1 MGKAERLLGPAGP
14 PTSGRMP
21 TADEVRAAVR
31 RDARRLLAP
40 FYRKVQKQRG
50 LPTDGGR
57 IGGPDDTYC
66 NPRPGSWIKSF

>member
-31 RDARRLLAP
+31 RDVRR
-40 FYRKVQKQRG
+40 YRKVQKQRG